1 MSRFS
6 VPDMSCGHCRAAI
19 TEALEA
25 VDDGV
30 EIDADM
36 EAREID
42 VQSTA
47 GNAAILDALAKAGYP
62 AELRS

>member
-1 MSRFS
+1 MSVFS
-6 VPDMSCGHCRAAI
+6 VPDMSCGHCKATI

-25 VDDGV
+25 IDDTV

-42 VQSTA
+42 VFSDIED
-47 GNAAILDALAKAGYP
+47 AAILDALKKAGYP
-62 AELRS
+62 ATIKT

>member
-1 MSRFS
+1 MSVFS
-6 VPDMSCGHCRAAI
+6 VPDMSCDHCKASI

-25 VDDGV
+25 VDDTV

-42 VQSTA
+42 VFSDA
-47 GNAAILDALAKAGYP
+47 GDEAILKALKDAGYP
-62 AELRS
+62 ATLKS

>member
-1 MSRFS
+1 MSVFS
-6 VPDMSCGHCRAAI
+6 VPKMSCGHCKATI

-25 VDDGV
+25 IDDTV

-42 VQSTA
+42 VFSEA
-47 GNAAILDALAKAGYP
+47 GDEAILAALEKAGYP
-62 AELRS
+62 ATLKS